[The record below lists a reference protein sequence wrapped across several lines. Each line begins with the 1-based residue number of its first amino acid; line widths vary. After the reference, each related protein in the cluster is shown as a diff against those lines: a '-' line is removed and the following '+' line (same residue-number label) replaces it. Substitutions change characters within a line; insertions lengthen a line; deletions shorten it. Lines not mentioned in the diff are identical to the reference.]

1 MAGVFRPALRSL
13 ASARCHAP
21 MPPTSIAASA
31 SSQAEGQLWPE
42 SHAGPSRLSQPAS
55 RIDPKERSRAPSF
68 MAGRDRSEMVA
79 KGHQSSV
86 ISRQPDVALQSQPA
100 RLPGYGKGKARLID
114 EDDQPSWLSAPGP
127 PFQPMP
133 TGHPAQPLLYLPSR
147 RELLGAISDDY
158 LGFQSAWAKA
168 FQHSSFKEA
177 VSILRKHSGSDDI
190 FRPTPPRLH
199 KLANLLFLRLLDSVQ
214 TAQDVEIA
222 LECTRLLKSHVVY
235 HAYALSVLAERAL
248 RDLKAAHLCRPLYEH
263 AAALARRTEASHEL
277 HSVPSLRL
285 ATRQAAPRFASKRR
299 SLAFQRERS
308 SRRVRDMRV
317 VQDLLLRLAFL
328 LPSVRDLRSVQ
339 TARSL
344 LYLVT
349 SRCRVSRRLWDST
362 SNSDTH
368 DWRPP
373 RRILRML
380 HHISRSR
387 RRRRRAFTHPPEF
400 LAIISRAF
408 LGSSSF
414 NTSPYSAAALDTTVF
429 VPPPLIPHPT
439 RAFTPRRRRNHPSHL
454 TYWRES
460 SWLSCDLAQACV
472 GIVSFLPVGH
482 GAGRDR
488 IWTYDLQPLL
498 MAAVRE
504 ERRKLAETAL
514 QQIMRLGLADPAQD
528 DSGKL
533 VSARASLPAQACFRA
548 RASPPIKISVEAS
561 DVESQIER
569 DAREAYQMFIMLQKM
584 NRNARR
590 PYGTPNPRSQA
601 PMGYSHALSNVVHQV
616 TSGSSI
622 LGPLIPPTT
631 PSQTL
636 QRQQQLQSREAQI
649 YHTAARGVEVFA
661 ESSQYQ
667 TRDIL
672 ICFGINHHGDERRA
686 TLHRPAVENHSFR
699 ASGLPTSIRQT
710 SQAYVSAMRGFGK
723 RGAFRA
729 SDALFRALVRRAS
742 SEESQYRLVRLDG
755 SVLRELWLA
764 VQFSA
769 VTLDRQ
775 GKGTSFISHYVK
787 ERVDRIL
794 ALIGLDVKGSRMSV
808 SDCTLMRAIR
818 VEPSAPL
825 LAALIHGL
833 RKWDMDAFAG
843 LDLFFSCR
851 ERWPHLISDVSVLDS
866 VLLAS
871 QRLVALPRGLPQ
883 RPSVVLDNVL
893 DLFRRHL
900 LAQHPSLCSL
910 TGPSWGKVGSQAR
923 RDASARTR
931 RRAVAKVRKATDEV
945 GQFVVN
951 FDARTFRSY
960 FLLLSAK
967 LRRILIECP
976 RPIPG
981 TVLRFVDELVL
992 ALAWMR
998 ELGIQPDVSI
1008 LRSVFLPLKYVYR
1021 CQNQPWPKGVQR
1033 VTIREADG
1041 RKRVARDGMGPLSAW
1056 MDEWVDGE
1064 LPSIKD
1070 VEIESARWER
1080 DLLAERER
1088 RQVPSSSPTF
1098 QEVRK
1103 EAIDDE
1109 A

>member
-1 MAGVFRPALRSL
+1 
-13 ASARCHAP
+13 
-21 MPPTSIAASA
+21 
-31 SSQAEGQLWPE
+31 
-42 SHAGPSRLSQPAS
+42 
-55 RIDPKERSRAPSF
+55 
-68 MAGRDRSEMVA
+68 
-79 KGHQSSV
+79 
-86 ISRQPDVALQSQPA
+86 
-100 RLPGYGKGKARLID
+100 
-114 EDDQPSWLSAPGP
+114 
-127 PFQPMP
+127 
-133 TGHPAQPLLYLPSR
+133 
-147 RELLGAISDDY
+147 
-158 LGFQSAWAKA
+158 
-168 FQHSSFKEA
+168 
-177 VSILRKHSGSDDI
+177 
-190 FRPTPPRLH
+190 
-199 KLANLLFLRLLDSVQ
+199 
-214 TAQDVEIA
+214 
-222 LECTRLLKSHVVY
+222 
-235 HAYALSVLAERAL
+235 
-248 RDLKAAHLCRPLYEH
+248 
-263 AAALARRTEASHEL
+263 
-277 HSVPSLRL
+277 
-285 ATRQAAPRFASKRR
+285 
-299 SLAFQRERS
+299 
-308 SRRVRDMRV
+308 
-317 VQDLLLRLAFL
+317 
-328 LPSVRDLRSVQ
+328 
-339 TARSL
+339 
-344 LYLVT
+344 
-349 SRCRVSRRLWDST
+349 
-362 SNSDTH
+362 
-368 DWRPP
+368 
-373 RRILRML
+373 
-380 HHISRSR
+380 
-387 RRRRRAFTHPPEF
+387 
-400 LAIISRAF
+400 
-408 LGSSSF
+408 
-414 NTSPYSAAALDTTVF
+414 
-429 VPPPLIPHPT
+429 
-439 RAFTPRRRRNHPSHL
+439 
-454 TYWRES
+454 
-460 SWLSCDLAQACV
+460 
-472 GIVSFLPVGH
+472 
-482 GAGRDR
+482 
-488 IWTYDLQPLL
+488 
-498 MAAVRE
+498 
-504 ERRKLAETAL
+504 
-514 QQIMRLGLADPAQD
+514 
-528 DSGKL
+528 
-533 VSARASLPAQACFRA
+533 
-548 RASPPIKISVEAS
+548 
-561 DVESQIER
+561 
-569 DAREAYQMFIMLQKM
+569 
-584 NRNARR
+584 
-590 PYGTPNPRSQA
+590 
-601 PMGYSHALSNVVHQV
+601 MGYSHALSNVVHQV

-649 YHTAARGVEVFA
+649 YHTAARGVEIFA

-686 TLHRPAVENHSFR
+686 TLHRPAVEHHSFR

-1041 RKRVARDGMGPLSAW
+1041 RTRVARDGMGPLSAW

-1098 QEVRK
+1098 QEI
-1103 EAIDDE
+1103 EPTDDASE
-1109 A
+1109 T